1 MKKII
6 LSLAAFLLAG
16 AVLAGSSE
24 SSDSH
29 WVIQVQGGGDFIL
42 SNTVNGTP
50 ANPVTVNSPGWG
62 FNGSVGYA
70 FSKNFS
76 LAAMAGYQVSSISVP
91 NMPSTIGMSLAYLP
105 VQVVGQYYFNNDDTR
120 VYGLLGVGLAIN
132 DFSQTVANVPVTG
145 ASGATVLQETDLLL
159 SPGLGV
165 AFKLSDKADV
175 FVQGKLD
182 IDFFSKDLA
191 NWFATGPGSTKPFD
205 TPQLLLPVQVG
216 LSFSLE

>member
-16 AVLAGSSE
+16 AALAASSE

-29 WVIQVQGGGDFIL
+29 WVLQAQGGGDFIL
-42 SNTVNGTP
+42 SNTVDGTP
-50 ANPVTVNSPGWG
+50 TNPITVNSPGWG

-70 FSKNFS
+70 FSKDFS
-76 LAAMAGYQVSSISVP
+76 LSAMMGYQVFPVSVP
-91 NMPSTIGMSLAYLP
+91 GMPSTVGMSLAYMP

-120 VYGLLGVGLAIN
+120 VYGLLGVGLAMN
-132 DFSQTVANVPVTG
+132 SFSQTVANVPVTG
-145 ASGATVLQETDLLL
+145 ASGGTVIQETDFLL

-165 AFKLSDKADV
+165 AFKLSDKADL
-175 FVQGKLD
+175 FLQGKLE

-191 NWFATGPGSTKPFD
+191 DWFTTGPGSTKPFD